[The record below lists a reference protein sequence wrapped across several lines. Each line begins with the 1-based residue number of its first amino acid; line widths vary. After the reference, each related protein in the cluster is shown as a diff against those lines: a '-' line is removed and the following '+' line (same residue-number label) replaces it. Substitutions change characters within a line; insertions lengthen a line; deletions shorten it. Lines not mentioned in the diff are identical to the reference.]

1 MILGIRRL
9 QSVLVKVAL
18 VLGASVSEGVEFC
31 DVVEPCV
38 DPYDPDNSS
47 TGWRV
52 KVNPPNHYL
61 NKVNIDVLIGAEGK
75 RVTVPGSCNTL
86 YKLRISFKCIN
97 NVNFTC

>member
-9 QSVLVKVAL
+9 QSVLLKVAL

-75 RVTVPGSCNTL
+75 RVTVPGTFNTMC
-86 YKLRISFKCIN
+86 KFITSFNIYQ
-97 NVNFTC
+97 